1 MESVLSATQVR
12 ANFGEFIDTVVREKP
27 QLVKRNRDIIVA
39 TSVEQMRV
47 LLSAYELNFEF
58 EIDEDGKYA
67 GSVEEIDF
75 IVAEGNTAEELRK
88 NLAFHLVE
96 YANDFMSDYHRYTGA
111 PNTRKHAPYILRIML
126 EDDVDAVASLLHG
139 DAELE

>member
-1 MESVLSATQVR
+1 MEAVLSATQVR
-12 ANFGEFIDTVVREKP
+12 ANVGEFIDTVVREKP

-39 TSVEQMRV
+39 TSVEQMRN
-47 LLSAYELNFEF
+47 LLSIYELNFEF

-75 IVAEGNTAEELRK
+75 IVAEGDTAEKLRK
-88 NLAFHLVE
+88 NLAMNLME
-96 YANDFMSDYHRYTGA
+96 YAKDFMSDYHRYTSA
-111 PNTRKHAPYILRIML
+111 PNTRIHAPYVLRIML